1 MRFSHAAALL
11 LGLATAPLP
20 ALAADDVMAYP
31 EACRAKAAKAP
42 MAMPMPMPGHA
53 GHGPALRDHQQAAMV
68 GMTAMD
74 RDMAAGMMQDD
85 ADLAFVCGMIAH
97 HQGAIA
103 MSEVELKFGKDAF
116 ARQMADKVIAAQKQE
131 IAEMKDWVA
140 KTVRK

>member
-1 MRFSHAAALL
+1 MRFSHAAALV

-31 EACRAKAAKAP
+31 EACRAKTGKAS
-42 MAMPMPMPGHA
+42 MAMSMQGHA
-53 GHGPALRDHQQAAMV
+53 GHGPALRDHQQAAMA

-85 ADLAFVCGMIAH
+85 ADIAFVCGMIAH